1 MIEPRTN
8 APYYALRVCPDAVAV
23 EWWAEAHAHG
33 AHAPAPVR
41 ALLGGR
47 MRVEVSAEEAVG
59 AINWAAQLSGWD
71 NHGQHPVF
79 VYPPLDAGRG

>member
-8 APYYALRVCPDAVAV
+8 APYYALRVHSDNVAA

-33 AHAPAPVR
+33 AHAPRAVR

-47 MRVEVSAEEAVG
+47 TRVELSAEEAVG
-59 AINWAAQLSGWD
+59 AIDWAAQLSGWD
-71 NHGQHPVF
+71 DHGEHPLF
-79 VYPPLDAGRG
+79 VYPPLDAARG